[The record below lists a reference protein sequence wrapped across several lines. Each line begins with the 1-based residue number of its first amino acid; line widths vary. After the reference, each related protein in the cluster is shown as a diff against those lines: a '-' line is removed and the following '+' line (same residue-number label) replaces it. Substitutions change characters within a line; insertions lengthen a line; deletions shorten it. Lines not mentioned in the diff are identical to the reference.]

1 MKWLRKVLDSQA
13 PLFEE
18 KGKLEKLYPLY
29 EAADTFLYTPGE
41 TTRGPS
47 HVRDALDLKRM
58 MSIVVLAL
66 LPCVIMACYNTG
78 YQASVGA
85 SSYIASTNAQA
96 GGESYDSAIQNVL
109 GWRSLIAGLP
119 SPDSFWGNLLLGA
132 TYFLPVYIVCMT
144 AGGIC
149 EVLFSIIRKHEVNEG
164 FLVTGLLFPL
174 TLPPSIPLWQV
185 AVGIIFGVVIG
196 KEVFGGT
203 GRNFLNPALTA
214 RAFLYFAY
222 PAQSSGDKVWNAFGN
237 VDGISGATV
246 LGNVAA
252 LPNKAEAVKYLQDF
266 DYANYGFGFCMGSMG
281 ETSTLFCALGAFVL
295 VLTGIGSWR
304 IMLSVLLAG
313 LATASM
319 VHFSSGDGNAA
330 MFAMNPIQHLLVGSF
345 AFGLV
350 FMATDP
356 VSASMTNVGKYIYG
370 GLIGFLVIMIRVINP
385 AYPEGMMLAIL
396 VGNVFAPLID
406 YFVTQR
412 NINRRLHRWAQNAQ
426 VEA

>member
-1 MKWLRKVLDSQA
+1 
-13 PLFEE
+13 
-18 KGKLEKLYPLY
+18 
-29 EAADTFLYTPGE
+29 
-41 TTRGPS
+41 
-47 HVRDALDLKRM
+47 
-58 MSIVVLAL
+58 
-66 LPCVIMACYNTG
+66 
-78 YQASVGA
+78 
-85 SSYIASTNAQA
+85 
-96 GGESYDSAIQNVL
+96 
-109 GWRSLIAGLP
+109 
-119 SPDSFWGNLLLGA
+119 LLLGA

-222 PAQSSGDKVWNAFGN
+222 PAQSSGDKVWNAIGS

-252 LPNKAEAVKYLQDF
+252 LPNKAEAMKFLEGF
-266 DYANYGFGFCMGSMG
+266 DYANYGLGFCMGSMG

-295 VLTGIGSWR
+295 VLSGIGSWR

-313 LATASM
+313 LATAS
-319 VHFSSGDGNAA
+319 VLHVFSGDSNAA
-330 MFAMNPIQHLLVGSF
+330 MFAMSPFQHLFVGSF

-356 VSASMTNVGKYIYG
+356 VSASMTNTGKYIYG
-370 GLIGFLVIMIRVINP
+370 GLIGLLVIMIRVINP

-406 YFVTQR
+406 YFVTQS
-412 NINRRLHRWAQNAQ
+412 NVNRRLRRWSRNAQ
-426 VEA
+426 VEV

>member
-222 PAQSSGDKVWNAFGN
+222 PAQSSGDKVWNAFGS

-412 NINRRLHRWAQNAQ
+412 NINRRLHRWTQNAQ

>member
-222 PAQSSGDKVWNAFGN
+222 PAQSSGDKVWNAFGS

>member
-1 MKWLRKVLDSQA
+1 MKWLRKILDSQA

-203 GRNFLNPALTA
+203 GRNFLKPALTA

-412 NINRRLHRWAQNAQ
+412 NINRRLHRWTQNAQ

>member
-1 MKWLRKVLDSQA
+1 MKWLRKLLDSQE
-13 PLFEE
+13 PLFKE

-58 MSIVVLAL
+58 MSIVVVAL

-78 YQASVGA
+78 YQASLGA
-85 SSYIASTNAQA
+85 SNYIASTNAQA
-96 GGESYDSAIQNVL
+96 GGESYDSAIQSAL

-132 TYFLPVYIVCMT
+132 TYFLPVYLVCMT
-144 AGGIC
+144 AGGLC

-252 LPNKAEAVKYLQDF
+252 LPNKAEAAKYLQNF

-313 LATASM
+313 LATAS
-319 VHFSSGDGNAA
+319 VGHFFSGDSNAA
-330 MFAMNPIQHLLVGSF
+330 MFAMNPIQHLVVGSF

-356 VSASMTNVGKYIYG
+356 VSASMTDTGKYIYG

-412 NINRRLHRWAQNAQ
+412 NINRRLQRWSQNAQ

>member
-1 MKWLRKVLDSQA
+1 MKWLRKILDSQA

-66 LPCVIMACYNTG
+66 LPCVVMACYNTG
-78 YQASVGA
+78 YQASLGA
-85 SSYIASTNAQA
+85 SNYVASTTDGSA
-96 GGESYDSAIQNVL
+96 GEQFDSAVQSTL
-109 GWRSLIAGLP
+109 GWRYLVAGLP
-119 SPDSFWGNLLLGA
+119 SPNSFWGNLLLGA

-174 TLPPSIPLWQV
+174 TLAPSIPLWQV

-252 LPNKAEAVKYLQDF
+252 LPNKAEAAKYLQNF
-266 DYANYGFGFCMGSMG
+266 DYSNYGFGFCMGSMG

-313 LATASM
+313 LATASA
-319 VHFSSGDGNAA
+319 VHFSSGDSNAA
-330 MFAMNPIQHLLVGSF
+330 MFAMTPIQHLLVGSF

>member
-1 MKWLRKVLDSQA
+1 MKWLRKILDSQA

-78 YQASVGA
+78 YQASLGA
-85 SSYIASTNAQA
+85 SNYIASTNAQA
-96 GGESYDSAIQNVL
+96 GGESYDSAIQSAL

-281 ETSTLFCALGAFVL
+281 ETSTLFRA
-295 VLTGIGSWR
+295 
-304 IMLSVLLAG
+304 
-313 LATASM
+313 
-319 VHFSSGDGNAA
+319 
-330 MFAMNPIQHLLVGSF
+330 
-345 AFGLV
+345 
-350 FMATDP
+350 
-356 VSASMTNVGKYIYG
+356 
-370 GLIGFLVIMIRVINP
+370 
-385 AYPEGMMLAIL
+385 
-396 VGNVFAPLID
+396 
-406 YFVTQR
+406 
-412 NINRRLHRWAQNAQ
+412 
-426 VEA
+426 

>member
-1 MKWLRKVLDSQA
+1 MKWLRKILDSQA

-78 YQASVGA
+78 YQASLGA
-85 SSYIASTNAQA
+85 SSYIASTNAIA
-96 GGESYDSAIQNVL
+96 GGESYDSAIQSAL

-164 FLVTGLLFPL
+164 FLVTGLLFPH

-313 LATASM
+313 LATASA
-319 VHFSSGDGNAA
+319 VHFSSGDSNAA
-330 MFAMNPIQHLLVGSF
+330 MFAMTPIQHLLVGSF

>member
-1 MKWLRKVLDSQA
+1 MKWLRNVLDSQA

-85 SSYIASTNAQA
+85 SSYIASTNAQV
-96 GGESYDSAIQNVL
+96 GGESYDSAIQSAL

-174 TLPPSIPLWQV
+174 TLPPTIPLWQV

-237 VDGISGATV
+237 VDGISGATI

-252 LPNKAEAVKYLQDF
+252 LPNKAEAAKYLQNF
-266 DYANYGFGFCMGSMG
+266 DYADYGFGFCMGSMG

-313 LATASM
+313 LATASV
-319 VHFSSGDGNAA
+319 VHFSSGDSNAA
-330 MFAMNPIQHLLVGSF
+330 MFAMTPIQHLLVGSF

-356 VSASMTNVGKYIYG
+356 VSASMTDTGKYIYG

-412 NINRRLHRWAQNAQ
+412 NINRRLHRWAQNVQ
-426 VEA
+426 VEV

>member
-1 MKWLRKVLDSQA
+1 MKWLRKILDSQA

-78 YQASVGA
+78 YQATLGA
-85 SSYIASTNAQA
+85 SSYIASTNAIA
-96 GGESYDSAIQNVL
+96 GGESYDSAIQSAL

-313 LATASM
+313 LATASA
-319 VHFSSGDGNAA
+319 VHFSSGDSNAA
-330 MFAMNPIQHLLVGSF
+330 MFAMTPIQHLLVGSF

-356 VSASMTNVGKYIYG
+356 VSGSMTNIGKYIYG

>member
-1 MKWLRKVLDSQA
+1 MKWLRKILDSQA

-66 LPCVIMACYNTG
+66 LPCVVMACYNTG
-78 YQASVGA
+78 YQASLGA
-85 SSYIASTNAQA
+85 SNYVASTTDGSA
-96 GGESYDSAIQNVL
+96 GEQYDSAVQSTL
-109 GWRSLIAGLP
+109 GWRYLVAGLP
-119 SPDSFWGNLLLGA
+119 SPNSFWGNLLLGA

-174 TLPPSIPLWQV
+174 TLAPSIPLWQV

-252 LPNKAEAVKYLQDF
+252 LPNKAEAMKYLQDF

-313 LATASM
+313 LATASA
-319 VHFSSGDGNAA
+319 VHFSSGDSNAA
-330 MFAMNPIQHLLVGSF
+330 MFAMTPIQHLLVGSF

-356 VSASMTNVGKYIYG
+356 VSASMTNIGKYIYG